1 MLKFFRL
8 ISSPLVFVYSFIVK
22 VRNVFF
28 DRNIF
33 NAVKVNAKVISVGNI
48 TVGGSGK
55 TPTVMMIASYLKSV
69 NIKAG
74 VLSRGYGRS
83 SLGYIYVSDGND
95 IKSTVDECG
104 DEMYFM
110 SEELKVPTAVSER
123 RVDGTRQFIDDSAVD
138 TIILDDAFQHRWI
151 YRDVDV
157 VIFDQS
163 FLDKTGQIEQRM
175 LPLGS
180 MREPFDSL
188 ERADIIIIN
197 RKFSDKIEVPDKLKK
212 YFENKKVFTGF
223 YQADGIYDVKT
234 HKFFSMNDFQGQKSL
249 VVCGVALPYSFL
261 NALEK
266 NKIDIT
272 NKMIFPDHKNYTLK
286 KVQNIR
292 KKFYDTNSYSVLT
305 TQKDAV
311 KLNKFS
317 KDLDDIDIFYLKIGL
332 KLDEQKKFNE
342 LIIKTMNKTI

>member
-22 VRNVFF
+22 VRNAFF
-28 DRNIF
+28 DKNIF
-33 NAVKVNAKVISVGNI
+33 SFVKVNAKVISVGNI

-55 TPTVMMIASYLKSV
+55 TPTVMMIASFLKSV
-69 NIKAG
+69 NKKVG

-83 SLGYIYVSDGND
+83 SLGYIYVSDGNN
-95 IKSTVDECG
+95 INSTVDECG

-123 RVDGTRQFIDDSAVD
+123 RVDGTRQFIDDSGVD

-151 YRDVDV
+151 RRDVDV

-188 ERADIIIIN
+188 KRADIIIIN
-197 RKFSDKIEVPDKLKK
+197 RKFSDKMEIQNKLKK
-212 YFENKKVFTGF
+212 YFENKNVFTGF

-249 VVCGVALPYSFL
+249 VVCGVALPFSFL

-286 KVQNIR
+286 EVQNIR

-317 KDLDDIDIFYLKIGL
+317 KDLDDIDIFYLKIEL

-342 LIIKTMNKTI
+342 LIIKTMDKTI

>member
-1 MLKFFRL
+1 MLKFFRV
-8 ISSPLVFVYSFIVK
+8 ISSPLICIYSFVVK
-22 VRNVFF
+22 VRNLFF
-28 DRNIF
+28 DKNIF
-33 NAVKVNAKVISVGNI
+33 GVTKVNAKVISVGNI

-55 TPTVMMIASYLKSV
+55 TPTVMMIASYLKSINKKV
-69 NIKAG
+69 G

-83 SLGYIYVSDGND
+83 SLGYVYVSDGEN
-95 IKSTVDECG
+95 INSTVDECG

-123 RVDGTRQFIDDSAVD
+123 RVDGTRQLIDDAGVD

-157 VIFDQS
+157 VIFDQN
-163 FLDKTGQIEQRM
+163 FLDKSGQIEQRM
-175 LPLGS
+175 LPLGL
-180 MREPFDSL
+180 MREPFNSL
-188 ERADIIIIN
+188 KRADIIIIN
-197 RKFSDKIEVPDKLKK
+197 RKFSNKTEIPDKLKK
-212 YFENKKVFTGF
+212 YFENKNVFTGY

-234 HKFFSMNDFQGQKSL
+234 HKFFNMNEFQGQKSL
-249 VVCGVALPYSFL
+249 VVCGVALPFSFL

-286 KVQNIR
+286 EVQEIR
-292 KKFYDTNSYSVLT
+292 KKFYETNSYSVLT

-317 KDLDDIDIFYLKIGL
+317 KNLDDIDIFYLKIEL
-332 KLDEQKKFNE
+332 KLDQQDLFNE
-342 LIIKTMNKTI
+342 LILKTINNTK